1 MIALSLGRGKSGRG
15 GVVAAELVAAVG
27 AVGEPDGGGVGVG
40 LVSGEEGVV
49 EVVVLEELLVDSA

>member
-1 MIALSLGRGKSGRG
+1 MKLHLPIW
-15 GVVAAELVAAVG
+15 VVAAELVAAVG
-27 AVGEPDGGGVGVG
+27 AGGEPDGGGVGVG